1 MGPCAKMSNDCRS
14 PVASILIPH
23 QSLRCQILI
32 RPCAST
38 AMRTNRQ
45 LNNKKAVEAEVSGE
59 HARFHCRV
67 LPDPLA
73 S

>member
-1 MGPCAKMSNDCRS
+1 
-14 PVASILIPH
+14 
-23 QSLRCQILI
+23 
-32 RPCAST
+32 
-38 AMRTNRQ
+38 MRTNRQ